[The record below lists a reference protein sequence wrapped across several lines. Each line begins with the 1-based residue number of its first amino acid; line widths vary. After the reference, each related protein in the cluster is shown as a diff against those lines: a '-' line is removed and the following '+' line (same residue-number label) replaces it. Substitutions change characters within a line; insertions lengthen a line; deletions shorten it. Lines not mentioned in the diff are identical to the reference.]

1 MNTKAIEISPN
12 SFCAGVQR
20 AMMMINEVINNEDL
34 KPFYMLGY
42 LVHNR
47 NVVSYYEDYITVIKD
62 NFEENLGFIFAI
74 LRDCVMLNAN
84 LGEKAVINSD
94 LCKELTA
101 LSKRVTNTKIDRVIK
116 EFSMANENIKKNA
129 SFALTVTNTL
139 LSVWEEI
146 HD

>member
-62 NFEENLGFIFAI
+62 NFEENLETISKGTII
-74 LRDCVMLNAN
+74 TCPS
-84 LGEKAVINSD
+84 EKYP
-94 LCKELTA
+94 KPKHT
-101 LSKRVTNTKIDRVIK
+101 LS
-116 EFSMANENIKKNA
+116 
-129 SFALTVTNTL
+129 LYL
-139 LSVWEEI
+139 
-146 HD
+146 